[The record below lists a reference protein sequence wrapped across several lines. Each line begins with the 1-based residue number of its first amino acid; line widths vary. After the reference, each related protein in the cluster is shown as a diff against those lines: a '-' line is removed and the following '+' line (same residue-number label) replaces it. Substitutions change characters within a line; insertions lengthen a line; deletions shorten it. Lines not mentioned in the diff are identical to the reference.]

1 MADNVGY
8 TPGSGASIAADDI
21 SGNLHQRV
29 KITLGADGVSDGD
42 LSSSNPLPIV
52 TSGSTTVN
60 VSTGELIESMEAMR
74 MALQALTRTIGMSLP
89 DAAGRQRVLIDSMT
103 SGITL
108 SSVSSLGTLATL
120 QTVGTA
126 GYNLNDA
133 VPSLMHMQAD
143 NLRRNITVS

>member
-29 KITLGADGVSDGD
+29 KITLGADGVSNGD

-89 DAAGRQRVLIDSMT
+89 DAAGRQRVLIDSIT
-103 SGITL
+103 SGLTL
-108 SSVSSLGTLATL
+108 STVTSIGGITNL
-120 QTVGTA
+120 QTAGTNS
-126 GYNLNDA
+126 YNLNDA

>member
-8 TPGSGASIAADDI
+8 TPGSGATIAADDVA
-21 SGNLHQRV
+21 GNLHQRV
-29 KITLGADGVSDGD
+29 KITLGSDGVSEGD
-42 LSSSNPLPIV
+42 LSSNNPLPII

-74 MALQALTRTIGMSLP
+74 MALQALTRTIGLSLP

-120 QTVGTA
+120 QGAGTNN
-126 GYNLNDA
+126 YNLNDA